1 MAQSIS
7 NIHPDCQPA
16 GYLGMLLHRQ
26 PPLGLEPVSNMRIRG
41 YLDGEVGLLI
51 PSRPPGACTRSS
63 SAATRSLYTGLLVVF
78 QSTSRQTLF
87 QPATV
92 DTSVDLRNESR
103 TSDSDNC

>member
-51 PSRPPGACTRSS
+51 PSHPPGGYITCMKDLWNGCPRDYLVRSVYRALGAPRSRRSRGVGRPSHLWTS
-63 SAATRSLYTGLLVVF
+63 SPCV
-78 QSTSRQTLF
+78 
-87 QPATV
+87 
-92 DTSVDLRNESR
+92 
-103 TSDSDNC
+103 